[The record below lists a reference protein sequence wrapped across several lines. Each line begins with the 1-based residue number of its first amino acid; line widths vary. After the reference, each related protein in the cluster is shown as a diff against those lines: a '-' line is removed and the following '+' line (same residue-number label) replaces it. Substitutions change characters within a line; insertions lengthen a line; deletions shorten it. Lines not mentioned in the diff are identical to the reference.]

1 MRFKRAGFLT
11 KIVVLALLI
20 YMATSLLDLRSQIQA
35 TQSQRDILAQQVA
48 DQRLENQEL
57 SDAIAHSDDP
67 EMLEQVAIGS
77 GPLDASFKAI
87 NDIVGLDVMLTN
99 FGLNAVTDGEDA
111 IGEATVKLNY
121 NEHSVTGRGLSTDI
135 IEASIRAYI
144 NGINKIMEV
153 Q

>member
-67 EMLEQVAIGS
+67 EMLEQVAREKGYVKRNES
-77 GPLDASFKAI
+77 LYF
-87 NDIVGLDVMLTN
+87 DVAN
-99 FGLNAVTDGEDA
+99 
-111 IGEATVKLNY
+111 
-121 NEHSVTGRGLSTDI
+121 
-135 IEASIRAYI
+135 
-144 NGINKIMEV
+144 
-153 Q
+153 